1 MFINKEK
8 IDEDIERFKRSI
20 SQPDI
25 PDFIVEK
32 KDEPKAMSSDIK
44 DENELGISDFFA
56 FWGIAL
62 RVVLPWALAF
72 TGLLALVG
80 FLLVRWVS

>member
-8 IDEDIERFKRSI
+8 IDEDLERFKRSI
-20 SQPDI
+20 AL

-32 KDEPKAMSSDIK
+32 KEEPKEKASDIK
-44 DENELGISDFFA
+44 DDDELGISDFFA

-72 TGLLALVG
+72 TGFLALAG
-80 FLLVRWVS
+80 FLLIRWIS